1 MMKANLQIQIMKQ
14 FFLLTIFSVFFLYHS
29 FGQEPQKKRY
39 DAVRLQAPITIDG
52 DLSEA
57 DWQSGP
63 WEDHF
68 EQREPYE
75 GKTPHQKTTFKILY
89 DDNFIYVGIKAFDT
103 APDSIV
109 RRMSRRDNLD
119 GDYVGVSF
127 DSYHDLRTAF
137 TFVVTASGVKY
148 DATVTGDGDNE
159 DDTWDPIWYVKTK
172 VTSWGWSA
180 EMKIPFTQLRF
191 QKNSSSV
198 WGLEAARY
206 IYRYAETDF
215 WQPIARNAPGF
226 VHLYGELGGLNDIKP
241 KKQLDL
247 TPYVVAGL
255 DTYQKEEGNPFST
268 GHKNRLNAGL
278 DGKIGVTNNLT
289 LDFTIN
295 PDFGQVEADP
305 SEVNLTAFETF
316 FQEKRPFFIEGK
328 NITSFSLGFG
338 DGDLSQEN
346 LFYSRRIGRRPQYE
360 PDLRDNEY
368 IDSPK
373 NTSIIGAAK
382 LTGKTESGWSVG
394 VIESVAAEEKAKIAY
409 EGEQRSQTVEPLT
422 NYFVGRLQKDLNKG
436 NTLIGGMVTN
446 TSRRLDNVLKDYLH
460 RSATTGGL
468 DFTQYFNNKN
478 YLFTVNAAFSKVD
491 GSKEALLETQTS
503 SRHYFQ
509 RPDATHIHLD
519 STRTSLSG
527 FGGNMQFGKIGGNL
541 KFLLAAMAKS
551 PGLELNDVGYLRST
565 DQIFQVFWMGY
576 RFNEP
581 KGIMRKANLN
591 LNQWNVWDFSGQYL
605 NSGGNVNG
613 YIEFKNYWSFNA
625 GTNYDSDEV
634 DNYVLR
640 GGPGM
645 IVPGGMNIWYGIET
659 DSRKKVKLAYYGNNR
674 WNKFNS
680 QTSGSYSPE
689 IQYRPNNTLNLS
701 LMPSLYTQKR
711 ELQYVD
717 EYSFNGNSRYLMAH
731 LDQKVLSFSVR
742 VNVNLTPDL
751 TIQYWGQ
758 PFFATGKYNA
768 YKMIT
773 NPKADRFSD
782 RYSLYTPGQLTY
794 NSAEEMYYVDEN
806 QDGTTDY
813 SFEQP
818 NFNFNEFLSNL
829 VVRWEYTPGS
839 TVYLVWSQSRDY
851 SNSFGDFNLE
861 QGFNDLFNGD
871 QPYNV
876 FLIKFSYRIGLH

>member
-1 MMKANLQIQIMKQ
+1 MKRT
-14 FFLLTIFSVFFLYHS
+14 FLLLIYLVIILSNS
-29 FGQEPQKKRY
+29 FGQEVQKKRY
-39 DAVRLQAPITIDG
+39 DTSRLQSPITIDG
-52 DLSEA
+52 NLSEA
-57 DWQSGP
+57 DWKSGP
-63 WEDHF
+63 WEDSF
-68 EQREPYE
+68 TQREPYE
-75 GKTPHQKTTFKILY
+75 GKAPRQKTTFKILY
-89 DDNFIYVGIKAFDT
+89 DDNFIYVGIKAFDS

-119 GDYVGVSF
+119 GDYVGISF
-127 DSYHDLRTAF
+127 DSYHDRRTAF
-137 TFVVTASGVKY
+137 NFIVTASGVKD
-148 DATVTGDGDNE
+148 DATMTNDGDNE
-159 DDTWDPIWYVKTK
+159 DDTWDPIWYVKTSL
-172 VTSWGWSA
+172 TSWGWSA

-191 QKNSSSV
+191 NKNSSSV
-198 WGLEAARY
+198 WGLEVVRY

-215 WQPIARNAPGF
+215 WQPIARSAPGF
-226 VHLYGELGGLNDIKP
+226 VHLYGELGGLGNIKP

-247 TPYVVAGL
+247 TPYMVAGVES
-255 DTYQKEEGNPFST
+255 YPKEEGNPFST
-268 GHKNRLNAGL
+268 GHKNRFKAGL

-316 FQEKRPFFIEGK
+316 FREKRPFFIEGK

-409 EGEQRSQTVEPLT
+409 EGEQRSQAVEPLT
-422 NYFVGRLQKDLNKG
+422 NYFVSRVQKDLNKG

-446 TSRRLDNVLKDYLH
+446 TSRQLDDVLKNYLH
-460 RSATTGGL
+460 RSATTGGF
-468 DFTQYFNNKN
+468 DFTQYFDNKN
-478 YLFTVNAAFSKVD
+478 YIFTLNAAFSKVD
-491 GSKEALLETQTS
+491 GTKEALLETQTS

-527 FGGNMQFGKIGGNL
+527 FGGNMQFGKTGGNL

-613 YIEFKNYWSFNA
+613 YIEFKNYWSFHGGVNF
-625 GTNYDSDEV
+625 DSDEV
-634 DNYVLR
+634 DNYILR

-659 DSRKKVKLAYYGNNR
+659 DERKKLKLSYFGNNR

-680 QTSGSYSPE
+680 RTSRSYSPE
-689 IQYRPNNTLNLS
+689 IEYRPNNTLNFS
-701 LMPSLYTQKR
+701 FEPSLYKQER

-717 EYSFNGNSRYLMAH
+717 EYSFNGHNRYLMAH
-731 LDQKVLSFSVR
+731 LDQKVLSFSMR
-742 VNVNLTPDL
+742 VNINLTPDL

-758 PFFATGKYNA
+758 PFFASGKYNNF
-768 YKMIT
+768 KTIT
-773 NPKADRFSD
+773 NPKADQFSD
-782 RYSLYTPGQLTY
+782 RYSTYKPDQLTY
-794 NSAEEMYYVDEN
+794 NSSDEMYYIDEN

-851 SNSFGDFNLE
+851 SDSLGDFSLN
-861 QGFNDLFNGD
+861 QGFDDLFNGD

>member
-1 MMKANLQIQIMKQ
+1 MKRT
-14 FFLLTIFSVFFLYHS
+14 FLLLIFLVIIISNS
-29 FGQEPQKKRY
+29 SGQEVQKKRY
-39 DAVRLQAPITIDG
+39 DATRLHSPITIDG
-52 DLSEA
+52 NLSEA
-57 DWQSGP
+57 DWQTGR
-63 WEDHF
+63 WEDDF
-68 EQREPYE
+68 TQREPYE
-75 GKTPHQKTTFKILY
+75 GKAPRQKTTFKILY
-89 DDNFIYVGIKAFDT
+89 DDNFIYVGIKAFDS

-119 GDYVGVSF
+119 GDYVGISF
-127 DSYHDLRTAF
+127 DSYHDRRTAF
-137 TFVVTASGVKY
+137 NFIVTASGVKD
-148 DATVTGDGDNE
+148 DATMTNDGDNE
-159 DDTWDPIWYVKTK
+159 DDTWDPIWYVKTSM
-172 VTSWGWSA
+172 TSWGWSA

-191 QKNSSSV
+191 NKNSSSV
-198 WGLEAARY
+198 WGLEVVRY

-226 VHLYGELGGLNDIKP
+226 VHLYGELGGLSNIKP

-247 TPYVVAGL
+247 TPYMVAGVES
-255 DTYQKEEGNPFST
+255 YPKEEGNPFST
-268 GHKNRLNAGL
+268 GHKNRFKAGL
-278 DGKIGVTNNLT
+278 DGKIGLTNNLT

-316 FQEKRPFFIEGK
+316 FREKRPFFIEGK

-360 PDLRDNEY
+360 TDLRDNEY

-409 EGEQRSQTVEPLT
+409 EGKQRSQAVEPLT
-422 NYFVGRLQKDLNKG
+422 NYFVSRVQKDLNKG

-446 TSRRLDNVLKDYLH
+446 TSRQLDDVLKNYLH
-460 RSATTGGL
+460 RTATTGGF
-468 DFTQYFNNKN
+468 DFTQYFDNKN
-478 YLFTVNAAFSKVD
+478 YIFTLNAAFSKVD
-491 GSKEALLETQTS
+491 GTKEALLETQTS

-527 FGGNMQFGKIGGNL
+527 FGGNMQFGKTGGNL

-605 NSGGNVNG
+605 NSGGNING
-613 YIEFKNYWSFNA
+613 YIEFKNYWSFHGGVNF
-625 GTNYDSDEV
+625 DSDEV
-634 DNYVLR
+634 DNYILR

-659 DSRKKVKLAYYGNNR
+659 DERKKLKLSYFGSNN
-674 WNKFNS
+674 WNKYNS
-680 QTSGSYSPE
+680 RTSSSYSPE
-689 IQYRPNNTLNLS
+689 IEYRPNNTLNFS
-701 LMPSLYTQKR
+701 LEPSLYKQKR
-711 ELQYVD
+711 ELQYVN
-717 EYSFNGNSRYLMAH
+717 EYSFNGDNRYLMAH
-731 LDQKVLSFSVR
+731 LDQKVLSFSMR
-742 VNVNLTPDL
+742 VNINLTPDL

-758 PFFATGKYNA
+758 PFFASGKY
-768 YKMIT
+768 KDFKKIT
-773 NPKADRFSD
+773 APKADLFSD
-782 RYSLYTPGQLTY
+782 RYSLYTPDQLTY
-794 NSAEEMYYVDEN
+794 NSSDEIYYIDEN

-851 SNSFGDFNLE
+851 SDSLGDFSLD
-861 QGFNDLFNGD
+861 QGFDDLFNGD
-871 QPYNV
+871 QPHNV